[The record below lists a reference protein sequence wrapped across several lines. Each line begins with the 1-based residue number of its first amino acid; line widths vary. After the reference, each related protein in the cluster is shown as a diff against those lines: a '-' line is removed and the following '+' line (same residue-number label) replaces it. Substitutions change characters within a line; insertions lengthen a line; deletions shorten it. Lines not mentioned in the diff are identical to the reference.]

1 MIEELKNTELVN
13 RLGGRFK
20 LSALMQKR
28 MLELMQGARPL
39 IEDTE
44 GLTTMEIVVK
54 EILQQKIDI
63 DLSRTITP
71 LRQEGCLHQRRL

>member
-1 MIEELKNTELVN
+1 MIEALKNTELIN

-44 GLTTMEIVVK
+44 GLTTMEIVVQ
-54 EILQQKIDI
+54 EILEEKIAI
-63 DLSRTITP
+63 DQNPEADKPQLP
-71 LRQEGCLHQRRL
+71 LI

>member
-63 DLSRTITP
+63 DDAPEPDKPELP
-71 LRQEGCLHQRRL
+71 LI